1 MNAIPLTQLVTLS
14 DEDIMKLNSAEGAQY
29 IKFKNI
35 LLQDNASNSSNSQTS
50 ASVATKPVKPK
61 RKCTEKQL
69 AALAA
74 GRAKNPRLLKKLQ
87 REKEAQEAQ
96 NEAQNAQNEAQN
108 ASNSAEK

>member
-35 LLQDNASNSSNSQTS
+35 LLQDNASNSQTS

-96 NEAQNAQNEAQN
+96 NEAQNV
-108 ASNSAEK
+108 SNSAEK